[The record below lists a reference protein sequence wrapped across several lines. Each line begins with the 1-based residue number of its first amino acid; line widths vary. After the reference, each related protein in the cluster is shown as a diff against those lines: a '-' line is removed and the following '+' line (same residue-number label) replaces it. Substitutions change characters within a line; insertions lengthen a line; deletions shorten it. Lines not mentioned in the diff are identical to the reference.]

1 MKRNLVI
8 IALSFVLIVGTLLL
22 GNVIVIGEKLGE
34 VTHVYV
40 EYAFYALLL
49 LFAFVYLVIPM
60 IKVHNAPELPAL
72 SENVKRN
79 EEQLLAFARNL
90 AKHCDYIQDVDK
102 RKIHRQQLAKSIK
115 ENASNPME
123 LRKLV
128 AEEVA
133 LRMNGNKE
141 LQVLGINKRI
151 KEWGKTV
158 LMVTA
163 VSQNS
168 KFDTLSVLVMNYRMI
183 ADIVM
188 ASGFRPTRPQLFKLY
203 MRVLTTA
210 LVTYC
215 ASQVFGDM
223 EDWSPFNGLDA
234 ADASDALDAADAA
247 DAAGGMGDA
256 IMGGLQSLKIPAP
269 LVGST
274 MDGAVNALMTL
285 RIGYVTRAYLTEGS
299 QALAGVN
306 NKRRVKRQ
314 AMKDALMAM
323 PAVIAHGG
331 VAVGKTAFGLLKKAF
346 A

>member
-49 LFAFVYLVIPM
+49 LLAFVYLVIPM

-115 ENASNPME
+115 ENASNPVE

-158 LMVTA
+158 FMVTA

-188 ASGFRPTRPQLFKLY
+188 ASGFRPTKPQLFKLY

-223 EDWSPFNGLDA
+223 EDWSPFNGQDA
-234 ADASDALDAADAA
+234 ADASDSL

-274 MDGAVNALMTL
+274 MDGTVNALMTL
-285 RIGYVTRAYLTEGS
+285 RIGYVTRAYLTEGA
-299 QALAGVN
+299 QALAGVK

-314 AMKDALMAM
+314 AMKDALTAI

>member
-49 LFAFVYLVIPM
+49 LLAFVYLVIPM

-102 RKIHRQQLAKSIK
+102 RKIHRQQLTKSIK
-115 ENASNPME
+115 ENASNPVE

-158 LMVTA
+158 FMVTA

-188 ASGFRPTRPQLFKLY
+188 ASGFRPTKPQLFKLY

-223 EDWSPFNGLDA
+223 EDWSPFNGQDA
-234 ADASDALDAADAA
+234 EDVGSVWEST
-247 DAAGGMGDA
+247 
-256 IMGGLQSLKIPAP
+256 GGLLANILGNLQRVKVPEEVVS
-269 LVGST
+269 ST

-285 RIGYVTRAYLTEGS
+285 RIGYVTRAYLTEGA
-299 QALAGVN
+299 QALAGVK

-314 AMKDALMAM
+314 AMKDALKSM

>member
-49 LFAFVYLVIPM
+49 LLAFVYLVIPM

-115 ENASNPME
+115 ENASNPVE

-158 LMVTA
+158 FMVTA

-188 ASGFRPTRPQLFKLY
+188 ASGFRPTKPQLFKLY

-223 EDWSPFNGLDA
+223 EDWSPFNGQDA
-234 ADASDALDAADAA
+234 ADASDSL

-269 LVGST
+269 LVGSA
-274 MDGAVNALMTL
+274 MDGTVNALMTL
-285 RIGYVTRAYLTEGS
+285 RIGYVTRAYLTEGA
-299 QALAGVN
+299 QALAGVK

-314 AMKDALMAM
+314 AMKDALTAM

>member
-49 LFAFVYLVIPM
+49 LLAFVYLVIPM

-72 SENVKRN
+72 SENVKRS

-115 ENASNPME
+115 ENASNPVE

-158 LMVTA
+158 FMVTA

-188 ASGFRPTRPQLFKLY
+188 ASGFRPTKPQLFKLY

-223 EDWSPFNGLDA
+223 EDWSPFNGQDA
-234 ADASDALDAADAA
+234 ADASDSL

-274 MDGAVNALMTL
+274 MDGTVNALMTL
-285 RIGYVTRAYLTEGS
+285 RIGYVTRAYLTEGA
-299 QALAGVN
+299 QALAGVK

-314 AMKDALMAM
+314 AMKDALTAI

>member
-49 LFAFVYLVIPM
+49 LLAFVYLVIPM

-115 ENASNPME
+115 ENASNPVE

-158 LMVTA
+158 FMVTA

-188 ASGFRPTRPQLFKLY
+188 ASGFRPTKPQLFKLY

-223 EDWSPFNGLDA
+223 EDWSPFNGQDA
-234 ADASDALDAADAA
+234 ADASDSL

-269 LVGST
+269 LVGSA
-274 MDGAVNALMTL
+274 MDGTVNALMTL
-285 RIGYVTRAYLTEGS
+285 RIGYVTRAYLIEGA
-299 QALAGVN
+299 QALAGVK

-314 AMKDALMAM
+314 AMKDALTAI

>member
-49 LFAFVYLVIPM
+49 LLAFVYLVIPM

-102 RKIHRQQLAKSIK
+102 RKIHRQQLTKSIK
-115 ENASNPME
+115 ENASNPVE

-158 LMVTA
+158 FMVTA

-188 ASGFRPTRPQLFKLY
+188 ASGFRPTKPQLFKLY

-234 ADASDALDAADAA
+234 ADASDSLDAA

-274 MDGAVNALMTL
+274 MDGTVNALMTL
-285 RIGYVTRAYLTEGS
+285 RIGYVTRAYLTEGA
-299 QALAGVN
+299 QALAGVK

-314 AMKDALMAM
+314 AMKDALTAI

>member
-49 LFAFVYLVIPM
+49 LLAFVYLVIPM

-115 ENASNPME
+115 ENASNPVE

-158 LMVTA
+158 FMVTA

-188 ASGFRPTRPQLFKLY
+188 ASGFRPTKPQLFKLY

-223 EDWSPFNGLDA
+223 EDWSPFNGQDA
-234 ADASDALDAADAA
+234 ADASDSL
-247 DAAGGMGDA
+247 DAAGG
-256 IMGGLQSLKIPAP
+256 L
-269 LVGST
+269 
-274 MDGAVNALMTL
+274 
-285 RIGYVTRAYLTEGS
+285 
-299 QALAGVN
+299 
-306 NKRRVKRQ
+306 
-314 AMKDALMAM
+314 
-323 PAVIAHGG
+323 
-331 VAVGKTAFGLLKKAF
+331 
-346 A
+346 